1 MQTGIGWCGS
11 VDNRRRVR
19 KIVSHQF
26 LFLRL
31 CKMSTRKGR
40 NDSQRNGL
48 CTDPLPCCVCLLPLP
63 PHRSQAFLPPLWARD
78 LTVRAGAIT
87 SADERG
93 ADPEAESRW
102 SPALGCRHMCS
113 VEGQRGCPGKINKR
127 RRVTSLLKAT
137 QNNRFLAP
145 VAKTFFFSK
154 RDQIL
159 FLSHLCVFVPVGL
172 IQWFRNI

>member
-102 SPALGCRHMCS
+102 SPALGEGLKYGFLEHDPHCDYHFS
-113 VEGQRGCPGKINKR
+113 VCL
-127 RRVTSLLKAT
+127 VLLQEVQKNW
-137 QNNRFLAP
+137 Q
-145 VAKTFFFSK
+145 
-154 RDQIL
+154 
-159 FLSHLCVFVPVGL
+159 
-172 IQWFRNI
+172 